1 MVHDPSSSL
10 REGDIVRIARGWR
23 TSKHKRHIA
32 TEVVAA
38 FGTGPRLPLPRLED
52 LVAEKE
58 RRREEKR
65 KRRAA
70 RAMGLL
76 EEDGSDPGM
85 KIKEV
90 KTEEVR

>member
-32 TEVVAA
+32 TEIVAA
-38 FGTGPRLPLPRLED
+38 FGVGPRPPLPQLED
-52 LVAEKE
+52 LVVEKE

-65 KRRAA
+65 KRRTA
-70 RAMGLL
+70 RAVGLL
-76 EEDGSDPGM
+76 EESGDRG
-85 KIKEV
+85 
-90 KTEEVR
+90 

>member
-1 MVHDPSSSL
+1 M
-10 REGDIVRIARGWR
+10 RIARGWR

-38 FGTGPRLPLPRLED
+38 FGTEPRLPLPRLED

-58 RRREEKR
+58 RRRDEKR

-76 EEDGSDPGM
+76 EEDGSDRRKTG
-85 KIKEV
+85 IEDV
-90 KTEEVR
+90 KAEEVR